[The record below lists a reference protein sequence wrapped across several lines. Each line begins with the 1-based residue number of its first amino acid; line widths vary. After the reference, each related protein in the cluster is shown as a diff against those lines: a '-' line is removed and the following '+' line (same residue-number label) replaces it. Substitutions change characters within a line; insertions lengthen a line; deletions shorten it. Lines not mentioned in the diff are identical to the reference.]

1 MSVKP
6 DVPTHPD
13 SGLNERSSSS
23 DKQGAIERYYELL
36 SSGHSVGGTLNTI
49 VPIQSKSEDGDAVA
63 VELPQS
69 RIDETAT
76 DVAPEIALAGR
87 QPKEAGRSRVPSV
100 LISHGVESF
109 STEEPQAAEN
119 ASLNELGSDNREQLL
134 RESLPESESDTVK
147 SVGSYIY
154 AGRKEAIRSSD
165 QKRLRSNK
173 FPRVRRRI
181 AFGALYVVIAV
192 FISIVGFSIM
202 RSGRN
207 AESTY
212 AQLDTSNRT
221 EATTIQAPAGGGL
234 EIEDQKLQKQVAN
247 ADSSQASK
255 PSKPAEPGLVVPGTL
270 QSLAVGVRETDSAAQ
285 REVGLPQRSSAG
297 QVNTAQQ
304 STHQA
309 TAPRDPAHE
318 PILSIAQSLSASQGS
333 AEAPSHPD
341 TGQPLE
347 ATPKDEPK
355 VTATAPTRN
364 VSAELLSRAHA
375 SKRRKASTP
384 HRDTGSRRYIHRQVP
399 AKYP

>member
-1 MSVKP
+1 MMRPCASAAVLRSGLRTQRARPGWQHRAPTKGDLPMSVKP

-13 SGLNERSSSS
+13 NGLNERSSSS

-192 FISIVGFSIM
+192 FISIAGFSIM

-207 AESTY
+207 AESTHV
-212 AQLDTSNRT
+212 QLDTSNRT
-221 EATTIQAPAGGGL
+221 EATITQAPAGGGL
-234 EIEDQKLQKQVAN
+234 EIEDQKLRICCI
-247 ADSSQASK
+247 
-255 PSKPAEPGLVVPGTL
+255 E
-270 QSLAVGVRETDSAAQ
+270 
-285 REVGLPQRSSAG
+285 
-297 QVNTAQQ
+297 
-304 STHQA
+304 
-309 TAPRDPAHE
+309 
-318 PILSIAQSLSASQGS
+318 
-333 AEAPSHPD
+333 
-341 TGQPLE
+341 
-347 ATPKDEPK
+347 
-355 VTATAPTRN
+355 
-364 VSAELLSRAHA
+364 
-375 SKRRKASTP
+375 
-384 HRDTGSRRYIHRQVP
+384 
-399 AKYP
+399 